1 MSDILT
7 TCLWKSVWRS
17 KMHQARR
24 SQHRTSS
31 NLEPRT
37 ESILAYM
44 LLKELIDLTSILYS
58 DVKGVIFGLNYIPE
72 QYSWKDGK
80 TVHYSCY
87 KTFSKYF
94 F

>member
-1 MSDILT
+1 
-7 TCLWKSVWRS
+7 
-17 KMHQARR
+17 MHQARR

-72 QYSWKDGK
+72 QYS
-80 TVHYSCY
+80 
-87 KTFSKYF
+87 
-94 F
+94 